1 VPVLAH
7 IPSSQTTSTVS
18 YCTSEQMDLL
28 RQVFAEV
35 DRTTPT
41 NTAPNHPQEDR

>member
-1 VPVLAH
+1 M
-7 IPSSQTTSTVS
+7 VS

-35 DRTTPT
+35 DRL
-41 NTAPNHPQEDR
+41 AAKIGVPNRLDRANSG

>member
-1 VPVLAH
+1 VPRLTQLTT
-7 IPSSQTTSTVS
+7 SQTGSGVS

-35 DRTTPT
+35 EP
-41 NTAPNHPQEDR
+41 